1 MATKTLGTNATNTL
15 TALPFQRGGLLP
27 ADIAIIQ
34 EGILNDLINGN
45 PVYPGAFSSM
55 GLLYVPNR
63 GILQVL
69 PGDYVGIDATGWPI
83 LVSANAIAS
92 GSTSW
97 THS

>member
-1 MATKTLGTNATNTL
+1 MATKTLGSNATNTL
-15 TALPFQRGGLLP
+15 TAIPFSNSISA
-27 ADIAIIQ
+27 ADMATIQ
-34 EGILNDLINGN
+34 ESILNDLVNGN
-45 PVYPGAFSSM
+45 PIMPGAFSNQ

-69 PGDYVGIDATGWPI
+69 AGDYVAIDATGWPI

-92 GSTSW
+92 SSTSW